1 MFLLQ
6 VFFKTQ
12 IYTDLRRFQVAAVW
26 IQDGVACFLYVRSC
40 SRPAPHMMD
49 TGFVYKVHPV

>member
-1 MFLLQ
+1 VFLLQ

-26 IQDGVACFLYVRSC
+26 IQKYRGKFYEWLLKEEKN
-40 SRPAPHMMD
+40 HI
-49 TGFVYKVHPV
+49 